1 MLRTATPMDSFTK
14 AEATAYRK
22 SALWCPTWEADHP
35 EIQPEVTYADRFK
48 NGYGYNIYFSFTSSY
63 PNPDAM
69 PPVRE
74 IASARQPSSELRL
87 TASTTRSRTE
97 RPCQPPARR
106 RFQPLDSRLGLTNAK
121 VISRDSTLMRTFA
134 LAHADTPGGL
144 NIDRFRQG
152 STQA

>member
-1 MLRTATPMDSFTK
+1 MVPHLG
-14 AEATAYRK
+14 
-22 SALWCPTWEADHP
+22 ADHP

-63 PNPDAM
+63 PQPGCDA
-69 PPVRE
+69 
-74 IASARQPSSELRL
+74 A
-87 TASTTRSRTE
+87 RSRDCRPLDSRLRNCALRQVLQEVGTE

-121 VISRDSTLMRTFA
+121 GDLKGQHPYANIA

-144 NIDRFRQG
+144 NIRPLPPWEVLKH
-152 STQA
+152 